1 MGYLQPFMVIVQDFL
16 FGAIKLEFAWI
27 LAREKHLDP
36 EMVRNMP
43 IKSYHK
49 YSSQEIFFSDSSSLS
64 TRPTCLWRTGSTS
77 PPWRTPSRM
86 RTASISEL
94 LQCLLTL
101 LLMSRSALISLVIS
115 LANISSAVNIWHW
128 NHPCYSLGP
137 YIQEEFED
145 SFASDPDEMLII
157 SHV

>member
-1 MGYLQPFMVIVQDFL
+1 MIFNLMGYLQHFMVIVQDFL

-43 IKSYHK
+43 IKSCHK
-49 YSSQEIFFSDSSSLS
+49 YSSQEIFYSDSVISSSLS
-64 TRPTCLWRTGSTS
+64 MRPTYWWRMGSTS

-86 RTASISEL
+86 RTASMSEL

-101 LLMSRSALISLVIS
+101 LLMSRSALISLVIC
-115 LANISSAVNIWHW
+115 LAPISSTVNI
-128 NHPCYSLGP
+128 
-137 YIQEEFED
+137 
-145 SFASDPDEMLII
+145 
-157 SHV
+157 

>member
-1 MGYLQPFMVIVQDFL
+1 MGYLQHFMVIVQDFL

-43 IKSYHK
+43 IKSCHK
-49 YSSQEIFFSDSSSLS
+49 YSLQEISCFDLVTSSSLS
-64 TRPTCLWRTGSTS
+64 TRPTYWWRTGSTS

-86 RTASISEL
+86 RTASMSEL

-115 LANISSAVNIWHW
+115 VANISSAVNI
-128 NHPCYSLGP
+128 
-137 YIQEEFED
+137 
-145 SFASDPDEMLII
+145 
-157 SHV
+157 

>member
-1 MGYLQPFMVIVQDFL
+1 MGYLQHFMVIVQDFL

-43 IKSYHK
+43 IKSCHK
-49 YSSQEIFFSDSSSLS
+49 YSSQEIFYFDLVTSSSLS
-64 TRPTCLWRTGSTS
+64 TRPTCWWRTGSTS

-86 RTASISEL
+86 RTASMSEL

-115 LANISSAVNIWHW
+115 VANISSAVNI
-128 NHPCYSLGP
+128 
-137 YIQEEFED
+137 
-145 SFASDPDEMLII
+145 
-157 SHV
+157 